1 MPQRTK
7 VYEYRA
13 RVIRN
18 VDGDTIHCRVD
29 LGCDIRVDL
38 VLRFAGINAPE
49 TSTPEGKQVAAYVAS
64 QIPPNT
70 VFTLRTVKDHKEK
83 FGRFLAYVL
92 MDDGVCL
99 NQSLVDQGF
108 AVPYGNL
115 PVSPL

>member
-1 MPQRTK
+1 M
-7 VYEYRA
+7 YEYRA

-64 QIPPNT
+64 RIPPNT
-70 VFTLRTVKDHKEK
+70 VFTLRTVKDKREK
-83 FGRFLAYVL
+83 YGRYLAYVFT
-92 MDDGVCL
+92 DGDPVCL
-99 NQSLVDQGF
+99 NQRLVDEGR
-108 AVPYGNL
+108 AVAYGDL
-115 PVSPL
+115 PVSPI